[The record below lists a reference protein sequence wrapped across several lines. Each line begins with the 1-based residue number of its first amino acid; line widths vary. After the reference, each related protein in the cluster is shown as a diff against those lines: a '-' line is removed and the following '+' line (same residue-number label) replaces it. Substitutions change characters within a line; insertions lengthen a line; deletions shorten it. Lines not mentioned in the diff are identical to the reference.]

1 MECVIGEAVT
11 VYAALEENGS
21 VGLEATKEE
30 RKDRVL
36 DFVL

>member
-1 MECVIGEAVT
+1 MEYAIGEAVT

-30 RKDRVL
+30 RKGRVL